1 MEKKQPD
8 VTKYEKPEV
17 KDLGDLRELTEGG
30 ARLSNMDSLWPNSLK
45 AHKDFF
51 S

>member
-1 MEKKQPD
+1 MDKKQPE

-17 KDLGDLRELTEGG
+17 KDFGDLRELTEGG
-30 ARLSNMDSLWPNSLK
+30 THLSNMDSLWPNNVK
-45 AHKDFF
+45 AHKNF

>member
-1 MEKKQPD
+1 MEKTEHK
-8 VTKYEKPEV
+8 VVKYEKHEI

-30 ARLSNMDSLWPNSLK
+30 FKLSNMDSLFPNNVK
-45 AHKDFF
+45 AHKDF